1 MLSCLNLITILV
13 LAKYLLN
20 VPMEGSLTA
29 ICCISLLYILLSLAL
44 GVCVS
49 TLASNQ
55 VTAIIICAVVM
66 IIPVIMLSGLIFPI
80 ENIPVALQY
89 LSTIV
94 PARWYIDA
102 MRKLMI
108 EGLPFSA
115 VIQQT
120 VILVAMTVVLIIVA
134 LKKFNDKIG

>member
-1 MLSCLNLITILV
+1 
-13 LAKYLLN
+13 
-20 VPMEGSLTA
+20 
-29 ICCISLLYILLSLAL
+29 
-44 GVCVS
+44 
-49 TLASNQ
+49 
-55 VTAIIICAVVM
+55 M

-108 EGLPFSA
+108 KGLPFGA
-115 VIQQT
+115 VLQQT
-120 VILVAMTVVLIIVA
+120 GILVAMTVILIIVA